1 MSLDKFTEYKIEQ
14 NAYAAFDALSMQQLL
29 IDRLRATTNLTD
41 QDFEGSNAQGII
53 DIVAQTY
60 HTLLFYLNQSS
71 SENLLSQAQIW
82 ENMNRVVSGLDFK
95 PVGYRSPIVNVHI
108 TNSGENE
115 VNVPLYSYVTTGDT
129 QWNLSNNIA
138 IKAGNIFQTL
148 LYEGKW
154 REYPKQEAL
163 GITNEIIN
171 IALVDILG
179 ANANLID
186 HNNIHVYVKGSDDV
200 WRVWKE
206 VESFYESNKNDR
218 HYTKRLNE
226 RGLYDITFGN
236 NVNGNTLNVGS
247 TVKIM
252 YLESSGKSI
261 KAGDIANLKLNVF
274 RTDDIVD
281 IIADTGILVSDQVD
295 LDLLSSTNKT
305 PSTTIQTPQ
314 DVDTIREL
322 APKIL
327 STQKRVVTLSDIE
340 AVLENEFS
348 HILKS
353 FQVVSNKELDDIVSA
368 YYNTDYKDVIDNVTS
383 IYNQSLFSSSCAF
396 SNVYVFGGSG
406 QYINNESIRVSDSA
420 KQLIVDKFE
429 KLKSPTMN
437 IVIMDPVDLSLDL
450 FTSKSM
456 NDISDVDDTIIVI
469 KRDRSIQV
477 DVNEIR
483 SNAVGVISKY
493 LAVDECG
500 IGGEID
506 LLKMN
511 SEINNLQGVKSIS
524 IRYISPDNNI
534 IESEGLSFVIWDKN
548 NPKFKSQI
556 LTRNIKLEKFQQVQ
570 FNNIDNLTSRII
582 IE

>member
-148 LYEGKW
+148 LYESKW

-200 WRVWKE
+200 
-206 VESFYESNKNDR
+206 
-218 HYTKRLNE
+218 
-226 RGLYDITFGN
+226 
-236 NVNGNTLNVGS
+236 
-247 TVKIM
+247 
-252 YLESSGKSI
+252 
-261 KAGDIANLKLNVF
+261 
-274 RTDDIVD
+274 
-281 IIADTGILVSDQVD
+281 
-295 LDLLSSTNKT
+295 
-305 PSTTIQTPQ
+305 
-314 DVDTIREL
+314 
-322 APKIL
+322 
-327 STQKRVVTLSDIE
+327 
-340 AVLENEFS
+340 
-348 HILKS
+348 
-353 FQVVSNKELDDIVSA
+353 
-368 YYNTDYKDVIDNVTS
+368 
-383 IYNQSLFSSSCAF
+383 
-396 SNVYVFGGSG
+396 
-406 QYINNESIRVSDSA
+406 
-420 KQLIVDKFE
+420 
-429 KLKSPTMN
+429 
-437 IVIMDPVDLSLDL
+437 
-450 FTSKSM
+450 
-456 NDISDVDDTIIVI
+456 
-469 KRDRSIQV
+469 
-477 DVNEIR
+477 
-483 SNAVGVISKY
+483 
-493 LAVDECG
+493 
-500 IGGEID
+500 
-506 LLKMN
+506 
-511 SEINNLQGVKSIS
+511 
-524 IRYISPDNNI
+524 
-534 IESEGLSFVIWDKN
+534 
-548 NPKFKSQI
+548 
-556 LTRNIKLEKFQQVQ
+556 
-570 FNNIDNLTSRII
+570 
-582 IE
+582 

>member
-396 SNVYVFGGSG
+396 SNVYV
-406 QYINNESIRVSDSA
+406 NNESIRVSDSA